1 LYFRHGNLVFDV
13 AQELGEKKAAG
24 SEIDHTQ

>member
-1 LYFRHGNLVFDV
+1 LYFRHGHLAFDV

-24 SEIDHTQ
+24 VK

>member
-1 LYFRHGNLVFDV
+1 LYFRHGNLAFDV

-24 SEIDHTQ
+24 VK